1 MKKILLSGGII
12 ASVLWT
18 GSNVNAEINQETKQ
32 FVNKIENLPKG
43 SISNPAF
50 RGQIE
55 EMVNKFISNKHKDTK
70 LERTAIFQMPSGKAE
85 IAASSSDGKTLVVTE
100 ADLGQISILSIENLQ
115 DIQLKGTV
123 SLKGIH
129 PEAEVTS
136 ATITPDGKYAFV
148 AFRTGDNLYNANKGK
163 IAVVELSSKNIVK
176 TYEVGVGPDSISL
189 SKDGTKLV
197 VCNEDEEG
205 DPNDGNEVNMKKTK
219 RPGTISIIT
228 FPSGDVL
235 QGIHHELSIDI
246 SQIGNGTVYKHDP
259 QPEYVAISPNG
270 EKAAVTLQ
278 ENNAVAIVDLQGQ
291 YIETIFGLGTT
302 KHKADLQNDGVVSFQ
317 DEIIARPEPD
327 GVTWDPSGRFLIT
340 ANEGDLGKNEFKDGV
355 KSGGR
360 NISVWSRGGSFVYDS
375 MNLID
380 EKVAA
385 AGLYPDS
392 RSNSRGSEVENVAA
406 GTIQGSPI
414 MAVAAERANAV
425 LFFDLTLPMFPVY
438 IGLVP
443 SGGKAPEGIHKINNR
458 NIFVSA
464 DEADGVLSFY
474 SLQKYINQN

>member
-1 MKKILLSGGII
+1 MRKALLCGGIM

-18 GSNVNAEINQETKQ
+18 GNHVNAEEINQETKQ
-32 FVNKIENLPKG
+32 FANQIESLPKG

-50 RGQIE
+50 RGQVE
-55 EMVNKFISNKHKDTK
+55 EMVNKFISNKHKNTK
-70 LERTAIFQMPSGKAE
+70 IERTAIFSMPSKKAE
-85 IAASSSDGKTLVVTE
+85 IAASSPDGKALVVTE

-129 PEAEVTS
+129 SEAEVTS
-136 ATITPDGKYAFV
+136 TTVTPDGKYALV
-148 AFRTGDNLYNANKGK
+148 AFRTGDNLYNAHRGK
-163 IAVVELSSKNIVK
+163 IAVIELSSENIVK
-176 TYEVGVGPDSISL
+176 IYEVGVGPDSIAL

-228 FPSGDVL
+228 FPNGDVL
-235 QGIHHELSIDI
+235 KGIHHELSIDI

-278 ENNAVAIVDLQGQ
+278 ENNAVAIVNLQGQ
-291 YIETIFGLGTT
+291 NIETIFGLGTT

-317 DEIIARPEPD
+317 DELIARPEPD
-327 GVTWDPSGRFLIT
+327 GITWDQSGRFVIT

-360 NISVWSRGGSFVYDS
+360 NISVWSQNGSLVYDS

-385 AGLYPDS
+385 KGLYLDS
-392 RSNSRGSEVENVAA
+392 RSNSRGSEVENVAT
-406 GTIQGSPI
+406 GIIQESPI

-425 LFFDLTLPMFPVY
+425 LFFDITIPMFPVY

-443 SGGKAPEGIHKINNR
+443 SGGKAPEGIHKISNR
-458 NIFVSA
+458 NMFVSA
-464 DEADGVLSFY
+464 DEADGTLSFY
-474 SLQKYINQN
+474 CLQK